1 MEHGI
6 GIGACGKSAFCSCHV
21 ANDCM
26 KRDIIYIYQISEPP
40 ILLCAK
46 TASDAV
52 ELKEY
57 LLTVK
62 ELPEDVHTCYKCG
75 IVVGVGKVVTI
86 IID

>member
-1 MEHGI
+1 MYENRYH
-6 GIGACGKSAFCSCHV
+6 
-21 ANDCM
+21 
-26 KRDIIYIYQISEPP
+26 IYIYQISEPP